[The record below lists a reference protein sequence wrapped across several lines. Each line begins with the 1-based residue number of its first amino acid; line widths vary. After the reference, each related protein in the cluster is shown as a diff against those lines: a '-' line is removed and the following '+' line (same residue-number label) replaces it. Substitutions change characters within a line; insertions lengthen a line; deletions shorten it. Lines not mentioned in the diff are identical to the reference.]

1 MRRFFGMMPSSEIE
15 VERYY
20 NDKDDYRIIIQA
32 GVNGWTIIYAD
43 SSTQFKDITASTK
56 ENFNTAYDLAV
67 RRLGILTEIES

>member
-1 MRRFFGMMPSSEIE
+1 MRRFFGMIPSSEIGK
-15 VERYY
+15 ERYFK
-20 NDKDDYRIIIQA
+20 DKDGYKITIQA

-43 SSTQFKDITASTK
+43 SSTEFKDITASTE

>member
-20 NDKDDYRIIIQA
+20 KDKNGYRITIQA

-43 SSTQFKDITASTK
+43 SSTQFKDITASTG
-56 ENFNTAYDLAV
+56 ENFNMAYDLAIS
-67 RRLGILTEIES
+67 RLGILTEIAN